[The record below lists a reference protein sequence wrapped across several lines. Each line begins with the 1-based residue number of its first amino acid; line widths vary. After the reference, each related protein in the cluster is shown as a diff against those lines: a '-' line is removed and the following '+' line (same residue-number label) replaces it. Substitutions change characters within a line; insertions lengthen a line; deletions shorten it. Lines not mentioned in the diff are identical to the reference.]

1 MDLAAIRSAMAPL
14 LSGIAGLFTVDNLS
28 NPYFYAYL
36 PAAFVMCR
44 VMTSSLPD
52 LRGSGMGAT
61 AAGVI
66 MVPANMV
73 AFFFGDD
80 PWGLLNAIF
89 AVSSSILCV
98 VGSAIAANMLFLG
111 ILCAY
116 RLGTSI
122 GAQV

>member
-52 LRGSGMGAT
+52 LRGSGMGPPRRALSWCRPIWWRSFSAMT
-61 AAGVI
+61 RG
-66 MVPANMV
+66 
-73 AFFFGDD
+73 AF
-80 PWGLLNAIF
+80 
-89 AVSSSILCV
+89 
-98 VGSAIAANMLFLG
+98 
-111 ILCAY
+111 
-116 RLGTSI
+116 
-122 GAQV
+122 